1 MFHWGLLQGFL
12 KGSHTSLLKVFVTAL
27 LGVWGSGSPRG
38 FLESFSS
45 RSCKGFRVWNL
56 GIGVKRASEAF
67 KVV

>member
-38 FLESFSS
+38 FLESFHQGVV
-45 RSCKGFRVWNL
+45 KGL
-56 GIGVKRASEAF
+56 GFGI
-67 KVV
+67 